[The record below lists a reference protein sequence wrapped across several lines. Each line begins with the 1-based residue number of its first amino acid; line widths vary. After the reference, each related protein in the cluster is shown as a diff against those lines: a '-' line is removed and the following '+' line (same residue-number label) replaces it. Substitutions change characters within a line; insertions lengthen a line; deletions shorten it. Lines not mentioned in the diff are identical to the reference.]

1 MPQLSYID
9 DTIVAVSTPVGEG
22 GIGIVRL
29 SGKDA
34 LAVADKMFVARNKEK
49 PSEFKSFTAR
59 YGDVV
64 RGGGIVDEALLMVMR
79 APKSYTKED
88 IVEINAHGG
97 IACVREILKLAIS
110 KSIIDLVLLQQHTD
124 YFYILGYLN
133 NQD

>member
-64 RGGGIVDEALLMVMR
+64 RGGETIDEALLTLMR
-79 APKSYTKED
+79 AQKSYTRED
-88 IVEINAHGG
+88 VVEISAHGG
-97 IACVREILKLAIS
+97 VAAVRRIFKLAVDQIGRA
-110 KSIIDLVLLQQHTD
+110 H
-124 YFYILGYLN
+124 
-133 NQD
+133 